1 MTFLGSQRRALLAL
15 AAILL
20 AAAAVILGSGNAYY
34 LMMLG
39 LVSVWAVLG
48 LSWTIL
54 GGYAGLVSFGH
65 AAFFGVGAYTV
76 AILFHHWG
84 VSPWIGWPLGGAVGA
99 VLGLVIGAI
108 TFRLKGHYFSLA
120 MLAYPLA
127 LLPVFNWAGWTE
139 MTLPLQHLHPAAFM
153 QFDDPRIV
161 PLIGLALLGTGLLL
175 CLRIERARLGL
186 ILFAIRQDE
195 LAARTSG
202 IAVLRWKLRAIALSG
217 GLAGLAGGL
226 YAVLVRVVTPD
237 SSFGMLV
244 SAQALIVSMFGG
256 LGTAWGP
263 LIGAVLLIPAAEILN
278 ATVGARLPGVEG
290 VVFGLAIMIVILWR
304 PQGVFWA
311 VRDALAGPQ
320 RPPAVAA
327 AAMAPE
333 SVPVPGPVP
342 ATGGVL
348 LSVQGMSVAFG
359 GVKALS
365 DVSFDIAG
373 GEIVGII
380 GPNGAGKTTLFNALN
395 GLVRPTAGQAVFEG
409 RPLAHLAPQ
418 DVCRLGIGRTFQTV
432 RAFPRLTLL
441 ENVAIGAFAAERSDA
456 AALQRARAAV
466 ARVGLADRALAPAG
480 SLTNRELRLMELARA
495 LAGGPRLVLMDE
507 SFAGLSSADIEVMI
521 ALLLR
526 LRADGLTIAIIE
538 HTMQAMLRLADRF
551 IVLDHGTPIASGC
564 PRDVVRDRTVIA
576 AYLGRRWV
584 ERADA

>member
-1 MTFLGSQRRALLAL
+1 MTFLGSQRRPLLAL
-15 AAILL
+15 AAVL
-20 AAAAVILGSGNAYY
+20 AAGAAVILGTGNAYY

-54 GGYAGLVSFGH
+54 GGYGGLVSFGH

-76 AILFHHWG
+76 AILFHDWG
-84 VSPWIGWPLGGAVGA
+84 VSPWIGWPLGGVVGA
-99 VLGLVIGAI
+99 LLGVVIGAI

-139 MTLPLQHLHPAAFM
+139 MTLPLQHVHPAAFM
-153 QFDDPRIV
+153 QFGDPRIV
-161 PLIGLALLGTGLLL
+161 PLIGLALLGAGLLL

-195 LAARTSG
+195 LAARASG
-202 IAVLRWKLRAIALSG
+202 IAVLRWKLCAIALSG
-217 GLAGLAGGL
+217 GLAGLAGGV
-226 YAVLVRVVTPD
+226 YAVLVRVITPD

-263 LIGAVLLIPAAEILN
+263 LIGAALLIPAAEILN

-311 VRDALAGPQ
+311 VRDALAGPE
-320 RPPAVAA
+320 RPPPAVTT
-327 AAMAPE
+327 AAMMPR
-333 SVPVPGPVP
+333 PVP

-348 LSVQGMSVAFG
+348 LAVQGMSVAFG
-359 GVKALS
+359 GVKALT
-365 DVSFDIAG
+365 DVSFEIAS

-395 GLVRPTAGQAVFEG
+395 GLVRPSAGQAVFEG
-409 RPLAHLAPQ
+409 RPLADLAPQ
-418 DVCRLGIGRTFQTV
+418 EICRLGVGRTFQTV
-432 RAFPRLTLL
+432 RAFRRLTLL
-441 ENVAIGAFAAERSDA
+441 ENVVIGAFAAARSDA
-456 AALQRARAAV
+456 DALQRARGAV
-466 ARVGLADRALAPAG
+466 ARVGLQDRALARAG

-495 LAGGPRLVLMDE
+495 LAAGPRLVLMDE
-507 SFAGLSSADIEVMI
+507 SFAGLSSADIEFMI

-526 LRADGLTIAIIE
+526 LRADGLTIVIIE
-538 HTMQAMLRLADRF
+538 HTMQAMLRLVDRF

-564 PRDVVRDRTVIA
+564 PQDVVRDRAVIA